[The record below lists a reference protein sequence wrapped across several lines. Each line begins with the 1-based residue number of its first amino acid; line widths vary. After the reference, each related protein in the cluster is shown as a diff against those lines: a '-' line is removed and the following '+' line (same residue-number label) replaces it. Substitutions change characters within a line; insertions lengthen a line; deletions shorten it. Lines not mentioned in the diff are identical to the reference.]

1 MIEDYIPKILDYG
14 MAVFILW
21 YIGNK
26 IDNLSKKIDNM
37 NNHLTTIADN
47 INILRISRNQ

>member
-26 IDNLSKKIDNM
+26 IDTLTLKVDEMGDKLSD
-37 NNHLTTIADN
+37 A
-47 INILRISRNQ
+47 INVLRVAQHP